1 MSHRNESSSHAAV
14 HLPLSPFIVQVV
26 ATAVNASTIATPET
40 PASTDLYGVFLATM
54 LLPNMKPNSAMARG
68 WLCKVPP

>member
-1 MSHRNESSSHAAV
+1 MHFPV
-14 HLPLSPFIVQVV
+14 TPFIGQVV
-26 ATAVNASTIATPET
+26 ATAVDASTIATPET
-40 PASTDLYGVFLATM
+40 PASADLYGVFLATM